1 MKVRVNNQSF
11 ERQQAHNHINTY
23 FFVDLRTRTV
33 FFFEKKCQLYLEKTL
48 SIYEL
53 NFFLYTYLVSPF
65 YFFVIKIITYKSS
78 ERFFLNG
85 HRILTESFRNGL
97 KKKMSIAHTLVFK
110 KMGICKG
117 INSAISK
124 YRQYLHQERPF
135 PHFRSQM
142 LSRQQYLFQFATYC
156 FYSRSMVIVGV
167 SISWNEILL
176 GSRANM
182 II

>member
-1 MKVRVNNQSF
+1 MRFHEEREMKVRVNNQSF

-33 FFFEKKCQLYLEKTL
+33 FFFFKRVSCTWKKPYLYT
-48 SIYEL
+48 SEL
-53 NFFLYTYLVSPF
+53 NFFLSTYLVSPF

-124 YRQYLHQERPF
+124 YR
-135 PHFRSQM
+135 
-142 LSRQQYLFQFATYC
+142 
-156 FYSRSMVIVGV
+156 
-167 SISWNEILL
+167 
-176 GSRANM
+176 
-182 II
+182 

>member
-1 MKVRVNNQSF
+1 MRFHEEREMKVRVNNQSF

-33 FFFEKKCQLYLEKTL
+33 FFFFLKKSVSCIWKKPYLYT
-48 SIYEL
+48 SEL
-53 NFFLYTYLVSPF
+53 NFFLSTYLVSPF

-124 YRQYLHQERPF
+124 YR
-135 PHFRSQM
+135 
-142 LSRQQYLFQFATYC
+142 
-156 FYSRSMVIVGV
+156 
-167 SISWNEILL
+167 
-176 GSRANM
+176 
-182 II
+182 